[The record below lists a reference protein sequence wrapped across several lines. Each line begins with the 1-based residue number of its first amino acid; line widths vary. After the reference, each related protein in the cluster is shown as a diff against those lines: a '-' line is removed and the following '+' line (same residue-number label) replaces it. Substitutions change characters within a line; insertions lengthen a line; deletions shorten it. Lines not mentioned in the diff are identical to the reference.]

1 MKRIVSFAAAALL
14 ALPMPAAVSAQE
26 LTYPENYKDYQAMI
40 AEHPDF
46 YRIEED
52 SVYFMP
58 HSLMGDADLIV
69 SSEAGCAVTGV
80 DYGYVFTPEKDGR
93 YVIVLEEN
101 MQDGVS
107 NGEIIADVRYK
118 NKHAYVVDVENGAIT
133 VSYEGSSDGKT
144 AIDDTPCVE
153 DSLYFSYVNGE
164 LPGSY
169 DRYFTTVYG
178 YNRVQSYFCLN
189 SEYQEKLYNTDVTT
203 SDNKV
208 AYCGMQMGVASSVIT
223 DDVQALSIVRAV
235 GDGDV
240 VITLNETEDIALTV
254 EGGVLRY
261 AQESGDPPFVPTDFD
276 SALAFWNKYGA
287 VHIENGLLYVMFRET
302 TNTAYS
308 YEVVP
313 TTDVMAEVYYGIC
326 EKSAANNKFEI
337 VVYKPFADGTFTVDL
352 HRFYGESSRI
362 DTSYDFAVGTDGSIT
377 QTDFRA
383 LVPDCITEYGDF
395 LEKNGTVSVQ
405 GRYVVY
411 CGDINFST
419 GSTLNMEQ
427 NGTAEFVQIAE
438 IPCVRL
444 DTQPAV
450 SGSTSQMVYVYE
462 AVSDGTVDVTWRV
475 GREWDLENSTV
486 SSVSKQYTVTENGAV
501 ISEQSDLMGDCNTD
515 GKLSII
521 DSIMLQKYLLCT
533 GNLTAPQNADM
544 CEDGVI
550 DAFDLAMMKKMLIE
564 KNAEQTPENMPVIMD
579 YYDAVTDAEREN
591 LWKTLSD
598 QYPDMDFSDFTFVHD
613 PDHSL
618 SDYCNGKLFSIY
630 YKNMLLHGYGNIN
643 CDANVFAVVGDT
655 NAVNF
660 VVDPKLFAQVDLK
673 QEILSPLDVLPT
685 CIDVETPELIL
696 YVDTIGENP
705 PRLAYRAVDVRHDG
719 EYILDA
725 VTGESI
731 EYIPYYVV

>member
-1 MKRIVSFAAAALL
+1 MKRIVSLAAALL
-14 ALPMPAAVSAQE
+14 ALPMPIAVSAQE
-26 LTYPENYKDYQAMI
+26 LTYPENYKEYLALI
-40 AEHPDF
+40 AEYPDF
-46 YRIEED
+46 YRVQED

-69 SSEAGCAVTGV
+69 SSEAGCTVTGMN
-80 DYGYVFTPEKDGR
+80 YGYVFTPEENGR
-93 YVIVLEEN
+93 YVVVLEEN
-101 MQDGVS
+101 MQEGVG

-118 NKHAYVVDVENGAIT
+118 NKHAYVVDVENGA
-133 VSYEGSSDGKT
+133 VSVRYDGSTDGKT
-144 AIDDTPCVE
+144 AIDNTTCVE
-153 DSLYFSYVNGE
+153 DSLYFCYVNGE

-178 YNRVQSYFCLN
+178 YNRVSSYFCLN
-189 SEYQEKLYNTDVTT
+189 SEYQEMLYNTDVTT

-208 AYCGMQMGVASSVIT
+208 AYCGMQMGVASSLTT

-240 VITLNETEDIALTV
+240 VITLNDTEDIALTV

-261 AQESGDPPFVPTDFD
+261 AQESGVPTFVPTDFD

-287 VHIENGLLYVMFRET
+287 VHIEDGLLYVMFRET

-308 YEVVP
+308 YAVVP
-313 TTDVMAEVYYGIC
+313 TTDVMTEVYHGTC
-326 EKSAANNKFEI
+326 EKSAANDKFE
-337 VVYKPFADGTFTVDL
+337 VAVYKPFADGTFTVDL

-362 DTSYDFAVGTDGSIT
+362 DTSYDFVVGTDGSIT

-405 GRYVVY
+405 GEYVVY

-427 NGTAEFVQIAE
+427 NGTAELVQIAE
-438 IPCVRL
+438 ISCVKVDAQL
-444 DTQPAV
+444 PP
-450 SGSTSQMVYVYE
+450 SGGTSQMVYVYE
-462 AVSDGTVDVTWRV
+462 AVSDGTVDVTWKV
-475 GREWDLENSTV
+475 GREWDLENTTV

-501 ISEQSDLMGDCNTD
+501 IAERSGVKGDCNAD
-515 GKLSII
+515 GKCSVL
-521 DSIMLQKYLLCT
+521 DTIMLQKYLF
-533 GNLTAPQNADM
+533 GKGELTAPENADI
-544 CEDGVI
+544 CADGVI
-550 DAFDLAMMKKMLIE
+550 NAFDLAVMKKMLIE
-564 KNAEQTPENMPVIMD
+564 KNTADTPDNMPDVID
-579 YYDAVTDAEREN
+579 YHDAVTAAEREN
-591 LWKTLSD
+591 LWAMLSGK
-598 QYPDMDFSDFTFVHD
+598 YPDMDFSDFTFVHD
-613 PDHSL
+613 PDHPL
-618 SDYCNGKLFSIY
+618 SDSYSGKLFSIY
-630 YKNMLLHGYGNIN
+630 YKNILLHGYGNIN
-643 CDANVFAVVGDT
+643 WDASVFAIGGGNDT
-655 NAVNF
+655 VNF
-660 VVDPKLFAQVDLK
+660 VVDPSLFTQVDLD
-673 QEILSPLDVLPT
+673 QEIMPPLDVIPT

-696 YVDTIGENP
+696 YVDIMGENP

>member
-1 MKRIVSFAAAALL
+1 MKRIVSLAAAALL
-14 ALPMPAAVSAQE
+14 ALPMPIAVSAQE
-26 LTYPENYKDYQAMI
+26 LTYPENYKEYQALI

-46 YRIEED
+46 YRVQED

-93 YVIVLEEN
+93 YVIVLEETIQECVGDEELTA
-101 MQDGVS
+101 M
-107 NGEIIADVRYK
+107 IKYK
-118 NKHAYVVDVENGAIT
+118 NKHAYVADVEKGAIT

-189 SEYQEKLYNTDVTT
+189 SEYQEMLYNTDVTT

-208 AYCGMQMGVASSVIT
+208 AYCGMQMGVASSVTT

-313 TTDVMAEVYYGIC
+313 TTDVMAEVYHGII
-326 EKSAANNKFEI
+326 EKSTANDKFE
-337 VVYKPFADGTFTVDL
+337 VAVYKPFADGTFTVDL
-352 HRFYGESSRI
+352 HRFYQNTSRI
-362 DTSYDFAVGTDGSIT
+362 DTSYNFTVGTDGSIR

-383 LVPDCITEYGDF
+383 VVPDCITEYGDF

-427 NGTAEFVQIAE
+427 NGTAELVQIAE
-438 IPCVRL
+438 IPCSRV
-444 DTQPAV
+444 DAQPAV

-486 SSVSKQYTVTENGAV
+486 SSTSKQYIVTENGAV
-501 ISEQSDLMGDCNTD
+501 IRERSDLKGDCNAD
-515 GKLSII
+515 GKFSVL
-521 DSIMLQKYLLCT
+521 DTIMLQKYLF
-533 GNLTAPQNADM
+533 GKGELTAPQNVDLT
-544 CEDGVI
+544 EDGAV
-550 DAFDLAMMKKMLIE
+550 DAFDLAVMK
-564 KNAEQTPENMPVIMD
+564 
-579 YYDAVTDAEREN
+579 RE
-591 LWKTLSD
+591 
-598 QYPDMDFSDFTFVHD
+598 
-613 PDHSL
+613 
-618 SDYCNGKLFSIY
+618 
-630 YKNMLLHGYGNIN
+630 LLVQN
-643 CDANVFAVVGDT
+643 T
-655 NAVNF
+655 N
-660 VVDPKLFAQVDLK
+660 
-673 QEILSPLDVLPT
+673 
-685 CIDVETPELIL
+685 ET
-696 YVDTIGENP
+696 
-705 PRLAYRAVDVRHDG
+705 
-719 EYILDA
+719 
-725 VTGESI
+725 
-731 EYIPYYVV
+731 